1 MRFLIAA
8 ATAATIFTVAP
19 ASAAVFYGFG
29 FSTNQVH
36 DLQANSGTVSTSNA
50 GWFNSNGFH
59 DSGNQNYIVGTIDST
74 SYRNFFVFQA
84 AGGASSLT
92 LKIAAPYSWEFGGN
106 TSLTYTLYDA
116 SPAIN
121 SFQTY
126 TGATGIYNDLGTGT
140 VYGQA
145 TYSSTPGVVSIVLN
159 QAAIDAYNAAGDGA
173 QAFAIG
179 GALSAGAVPEPAN
192 WAMLIAGFGLVG
204 AAARRRNAALAAH

>member
-1 MRFLIAA
+1 MRLMIAA
-8 ATAATIFTVAP
+8 ATAATIFAVAP

-29 FSTNQVH
+29 FSNTEVHNLQVS
-36 DLQANSGTVSTSNA
+36 SGTVSTNNA
-50 GWFNSNGFH
+50 GWFDSNGFH
-59 DSGNQNYIVGTIDST
+59 DSANQNYIVGTIDSF
-74 SYRNFFVFQA
+74 SFRNFFVFQA

-92 LKIAAPYSWEFGGN
+92 LNIAAPYTWEFGDN

-116 SPAIN
+116 SPAID

-126 TGATGIYNDLGTGT
+126 TGATGIYDDLGTGT
-140 VYGQA
+140 VYGSA

-159 QAAIDAYNAAGDGA
+159 QAAIDAYNAAGDGG

-179 GALSAGAVPEPAN
+179 GALSAGAVPEPAS

-204 AAARRRNAALAAH
+204 AAARRRTAVLAAR